1 MSPKSNTTGNTA
13 TTTNSST
20 NPTTTASSSSSNG
33 TATTTAT
40 GFSHR
45 EVSRKNKRR
54 INLENKV
61 NKISE
66 NFIKNKDLH
75 YKDRLTTL
83 QTNLTS
89 LHQGTNLLLLSKLR
103 DLEEIRD
110 LELVRLRLYE
120 EYRVSRSSI
129 EFQEDIEKAKSD
141 HEKLVKLC
149 KEKLYFKIEQKIR
162 KLQEERLLMDVANL
176 HSYSM
181 DYSRPFIYQKNTR
194 SQTVSGANN
203 NINENN
209 GYTNYEW
216 ESSSNEF
223 ATRGDTANDSATDT
237 GTERRSLRRRTANSR
252 NGNASG
258 TDVDGGVYGNSYYLL
273 GEVTEESDFRSRYSS
288 TGSKRHGTTNN
299 NSTQRGKHGSGNQSD
314 INSDADFLQGISDYE
329 DLQTLLFG
337 EKTIETT
344 TNSNKKRHRIN
355 PRYSTKS
362 APPLESLTPDEV
374 TSDIA
379 LIRELTGQSP
389 APFKLRNPPIE

>member
-1 MSPKSNTTGNTA
+1 MSPKSNSTGNT
-13 TTTNSST
+13 
-20 NPTTTASSSSSNG
+20 
-33 TATTTAT
+33 TATNTTVAAT
-40 GFSHR
+40 GSSHR
-45 EVSRKNKRR
+45 EISRKNKRR
-54 INLENKV
+54 LNLENKV

-66 NFIKNKDLH
+66 NFVKNKDFH

-89 LHQGTNLLLLSKLR
+89 LHQGTNPLLLSKLK

-181 DYSRPFIYQKNTR
+181 DYSRPFIYQKSTR

-203 NINENN
+203 NNENN
-209 GYTNYEW
+209 GYNNYDW

-223 ATRGDTANDSATDT
+223 ITRGDTANDSATDT

-252 NGNASG
+252 NGNMSG
-258 TDVDGGVYGNSYYLL
+258 TDVDGGTYGNSYRLF
-273 GEVTEESDFRSRYSS
+273 GEMTEESDFRTRYSS
-288 TGSKRHGTTNN
+288 TGSKRHGNTTTTNNNN

-329 DLQTLLFG
+329 DLHTLLFG
-337 EKTIETT
+337 EKTVETT
-344 TNSNKKRHRIN
+344 TTISNKKKHRIN

-379 LIRELTGQSP
+379 LIRELTGQLP
-389 APFKLRNPPIE
+389 APFKLRNPPVE